1 MVDSSL
7 IQFRALLARQH
18 SFQQKQHRRL
28 ARRIHDDVSQKLT
41 LLALRLSM
49 AGLEKNPPAN
59 WHQKCQEWN
68 DMVVDLGSVL
78 RDICDELRPP
88 ILDDLG
94 LVAALQWFADSRPQ
108 GIVCHVTI
116 PDEPVTLPHFAA
128 NELFALCREIV
139 TDVFAA
145 FGVTEMSIDMEQLD
159 GLLQLQLRAQSIKPS
174 SDPMTFHALDPL
186 SVHER
191 LACIDGAA
199 VIEQREGEDFAVTLS
214 VRTAH
219 QAVCT
224 AA

>member
-18 SFQQKQHRRL
+18 AFQQKQHRRL

-49 AGLEKNPPAN
+49 AGLEQNPPSN
-59 WHQKCQEWN
+59 WTQKCQEWN
-68 DMVVDLGSVL
+68 TMVVELGEVL
-78 RDICDELRPP
+78 RDISDELRPP

-108 GIVCHVTI
+108 DICCRVIT
-116 PDEPVTLPHFAA
+116 PDEPVTLAPFAA

-139 TDVFAA
+139 AEVFAPS
-145 FGVTEMSIDMEQLD
+145 GVTEMTIELEQFD
-159 GLLQLQLRAQSIKPS
+159 GLLQVQLRAQTVKPG
-174 SDPMTFHALDPL
+174 SDPMTFQALDPL

-191 LACIDGAA
+191 LACVDGAA
-199 VIEQREGEDFAVTLS
+199 VIEQREGQEFAVTLS

-219 QAVCT
+219 RAVCT